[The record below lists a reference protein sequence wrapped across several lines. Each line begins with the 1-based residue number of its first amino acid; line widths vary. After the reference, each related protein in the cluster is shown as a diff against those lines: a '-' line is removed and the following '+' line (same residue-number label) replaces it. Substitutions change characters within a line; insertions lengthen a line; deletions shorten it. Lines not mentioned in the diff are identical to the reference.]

1 MNISKLNFQNK
12 TVLVVGDIILD
23 EYLLGKVERISPEAP
38 VPILNVLQTDERLGG
53 AANVASNCRSLGCKV
68 EIISVTG
75 NDKEGKFL
83 IDKLTE
89 KKVDCFIEKNDQFKT
104 VKKTRLISNS
114 QQILRIDEEKTHH
127 NQLVTW

>member
-1 MNISKLNFQNK
+1 MDLKELQKGKVIVF
-12 TVLVVGDIILD
+12 GDIMLD
-23 EYLLGKVERISPEAP
+23 KYLSGSIDRISPEAP

-89 KKVDCFIEKNDQFKT
+89 KKVDCFIEKNNQFKT
-104 VKKTRLISNS
+104 VKK
-114 QQILRIDEEKTHH
+114 D
-127 NQLVTW
+127 

>member
-1 MNISKLNFQNK
+1 MDISKQNFQNK
-12 TVLVVGDIILD
+12 TVLVVGVIILD

-89 KKVDCFIEKNDQFKT
+89 KQVACFIEKNDQFNT

-114 QQILRIDEEKTHH
+114 QQILRID
-127 NQLVTW
+127 